1 MFIRNSIKQIGL
13 FAAACLCVVL
23 GSCSEENLD
32 TPPGGNPDAA
42 GLSGLIHMTSP
53 EDYTAENHI
62 IMLQDDEPESIFLD
76 PAQRSFDPR
85 RPVQVSV
92 TGDRELQLRAYSPR
106 RIRDLK
112 VWASIEGYPDEFLL
126 ARFDIVPPFLEFRT
140 AIPFVSADKEYM
152 TAAGKTILILKNPH
166 LGPDDLSLRIECED
180 PYYKKFAAIKTTWS
194 IRFSNFEYPN
204 HPYWLAMNPAHCREA
219 VAMSLNM
226 AYLFSTQEYQDSLR
240 VNDRRFVDNA
250 LNALS
255 AETLLSQSLTRPSFA
270 WGTLHIQGGLG
281 GGGTLGLQDVCFL
294 GHYADDVSDNMA
306 LFHEFGHGMGYG
318 HGSNTV
324 ISESGGKYSWRQMCQ
339 SIYLRQSL
347 AKELPVY
354 SRRFMHSRRNHYDQ
368 WSDNRLAYFGAAGR
382 YYRGRHVIEDPELD
396 ELDGGLA
403 GGTDFLATDNGG
415 DTGEAL
421 RLRLDYATAG
431 VAQRDYAP
439 RDVYVY
445 GDRLYVANDI
455 RSADYSL
462 DVFDLSTGSPK
473 LLKRITAWKDPQSGA
488 DVTLGKP
495 TGIYRSYDKIYLS
508 GTGGRV
514 YVFDAETY
522 ECLNFLTPAGGAF
535 SVAVGE
541 GVVYSILD
549 AVRAMPEHLVTSQN
563 IGNVPTLATSAKW
576 SRSEDNTLARD
587 HRGEV
592 YAVVNGPRKI
602 VRMDRSLLMSGR
614 LDVAHELTFDHAPQ
628 GVCFADDGR
637 MFVSFGN
644 ASSVRL
650 ARVDPESGEVLE
662 DLTKIGDIEFKNP
675 QKCLIRRNTL
685 FVVDRLPDF
694 CVYAIPLKDLE

>member
-1 MFIRNSIKQIGL
+1 
-13 FAAACLCVVL
+13 
-23 GSCSEENLD
+23 
-32 TPPGGNPDAA
+32 
-42 GLSGLIHMTSP
+42 
-53 EDYTAENHI
+53 
-62 IMLQDDEPESIFLD
+62 
-76 PAQRSFDPR
+76 
-85 RPVQVSV
+85 
-92 TGDRELQLRAYSPR
+92 
-106 RIRDLK
+106 
-112 VWASIEGYPDEFLL
+112 
-126 ARFDIVPPFLEFRT
+126 
-140 AIPFVSADKEYM
+140 
-152 TAAGKTILILKNPH
+152 
-166 LGPDDLSLRIECED
+166 
-180 PYYKKFAAIKTTWS
+180 
-194 IRFSNFEYPN
+194 
-204 HPYWLAMNPAHCREA
+204 MNPAHCREA

-306 LFHEFGHGMGYG
+306 LFHEFGHGMGYA

-396 ELDGGLA
+396 ELDGGLS

-563 IGNVPTLATSAKW
+563 IGNMPTLATSAKW

-587 HRGEV
+587 HRGDV

-614 LDVAHELTFDHAPQ
+614 LDVAHELTFDLAPQ

-644 ASSVRL
+644 ASSVRF

>member
-1 MFIRNSIKQIGL
+1 MFIRNSIKKIGL

-576 SRSEDNTLARD
+576 SRSENNTLARD

-614 LDVAHELTFDHAPQ
+614 LDIAHELTFDHAPQ

>member
-1 MFIRNSIKQIGL
+1 MFIRNSIKKIGF

-42 GLSGLIHMTSP
+42 GLSGLIHMASP
-53 EDYTAENHI
+53 EDYTSENHI

-76 PAQRSFDPR
+76 PAQRSFAPR

-92 TGDRELQLRAYSPR
+92 TGNQELQLRAYSPR

-140 AIPFVSADKEYM
+140 AIPFVSADKEYT

-180 PYYKKFAAIKTTWS
+180 PYYKKFATIKTTWGIS
-194 IRFSNFEYPN
+194 FSNFEYPN

-306 LFHEFGHGMGYG
+306 LFHEFGHGMGYA

-396 ELDGGLA
+396 ELDGELS
-403 GGTDFLATDNGG
+403 GGKDFLATDNGG
-415 DTGEAL
+415 DTGDAL
-421 RLRLDYATAG
+421 RFRLDYATAG

-439 RDVYVY
+439 RDIYVY
-445 GDRLYVANDI
+445 GDRLYVANDM
-455 RSADYSL
+455 RPADYSL

-488 DVTLGKP
+488 DMTLGKP

-508 GTGGRV
+508 GTGSRV
-514 YVFDAETY
+514 YVFDAEAY

-549 AVRAMPEHLVTSQN
+549 AVRAIPEHLVTSQN

-602 VRMDRSLLMSGR
+602 VRMDRNLLMSGR
-614 LDVAHELTFDHAPQ
+614 LDVAHELTFNHAPQ

-637 MFVSFGN
+637 MFVSFRN
-644 ASSVRL
+644 ASSVRF

>member
-1 MFIRNSIKQIGL
+1 MFIRNSIAKIRL
-13 FAAACLCVVL
+13 FAAAGLCIL
-23 GSCSEENLD
+23 FWNCSEENLD
-32 TPPGGNPDAA
+32 TPLGGNPDAA
-42 GLSGLIHMTSP
+42 GLSGLIHMASP
-53 EDYTAENHI
+53 EDYTSENHI

-76 PAQRSFDPR
+76 PAQRSFNPR

-92 TGDRELQLRAYSPR
+92 TENRELQLRAYSPR

-112 VWASIEGYPDEFLL
+112 VWASVEGYPDEFLL
-126 ARFDIVPPFLEFRT
+126 AQFDIVPPFLEFRT
-140 AIPFVSADKEYM
+140 PVPFVSADKEYT

-166 LGPDDLSLRIECED
+166 LGSEDLALRIECED

-194 IRFSNFEYPN
+194 ISFSNFEYPN

-240 VNDRRFVDNA
+240 VNDHRFVDNA
-250 LNALS
+250 LNTLS

-270 WGTLHIQGGLG
+270 WGTLHVQGGLG

-294 GHYADDVSDNMA
+294 GHYADDKSDNMA
-306 LFHEFGHGMGYG
+306 LFHEFGHGMGYA
-318 HGSNTV
+318 HGNNTV

-339 SIYLRQSL
+339 SIYLRLSL
-347 AKELPVY
+347 TKELPVY

-382 YYRGRHVIEDPELD
+382 YYRGQYVIEDPELD

-403 GGTDFLATDNGG
+403 GGADFLKTDSGG
-415 DTGEAL
+415 NKGDAL
-421 RLRLDYATAG
+421 RFRFDYAAAG
-431 VAQRDYAP
+431 VDQRDYAP

-445 GDRLYVANDI
+445 DDLLYVANDM
-455 RSADYSL
+455 RPADYSL

-488 DVTLGKP
+488 EVTLGKP

-508 GTGGRV
+508 GTGSRV
-514 YVFDAETY
+514 YVFDAKTY

-535 SVAVGE
+535 SVAVAD

-549 AVRAMPEHLVTSQN
+549 AVYAMPEHLVTSQHA
-563 IGNVPTLATSAKW
+563 GSVPTLATSAKW

-587 HRGEV
+587 PKGEI
-592 YAVVNGPRKI
+592 YAVVGGSRKI
-602 VRMDRSLLMSGR
+602 MRLDRSLLMSGR
-614 LDVAHELTFDHAPQ
+614 LGVAHELTFEQTPR

-644 ASSVRL
+644 SSKVRF
-650 ARVDPESGEVLE
+650 ARVNPESGEVLE
-662 DLTKIGDIEFKNP
+662 DLTKIGDVEFKNP
-675 QKCLIRRNTL
+675 YKCLIRRNTL

>member
-42 GLSGLIHMTSP
+42 GLSGLIHMASP

-92 TGDRELQLRAYSPR
+92 TGNRELQLRAYSPR

-576 SRSEDNTLARD
+576 SRSENNTLARD

-614 LDVAHELTFDHAPQ
+614 LDIAHELTFDHAPQ

>member
-1 MFIRNSIKQIGL
+1 MFIRNSIKKIGF

-42 GLSGLIHMTSP
+42 GLSGLIHMASP
-53 EDYTAENHI
+53 EDYTSENHI

-92 TGDRELQLRAYSPR
+92 TGNQELQLRAYSPR

-140 AIPFVSADKEYM
+140 AIPFVSADKEYT

-166 LGPDDLSLRIECED
+166 LEPDDLSLRIECED
-180 PYYKKFAAIKTTWS
+180 PYYKKFATIKTTWGIS
-194 IRFSNFEYPN
+194 FSNFEYPN

-306 LFHEFGHGMGYG
+306 LFHEFGHGMGYA

-396 ELDGGLA
+396 ELDGGLS
-403 GGTDFLATDNGG
+403 GGKDFLATDNGG
-415 DTGEAL
+415 DTGDAL
-421 RLRLDYATAG
+421 RFRLDYATAG

-439 RDVYVY
+439 RDIYVY
-445 GDRLYVANDI
+445 GDRLYVANDM
-455 RSADYSL
+455 RPADYSL

-488 DVTLGKP
+488 DMTLGKP

-508 GTGGRV
+508 VTGSRV

-549 AVRAMPEHLVTSQN
+549 AVRAIPEHLVTSQN

-602 VRMDRSLLMSGR
+602 VRMDRNLLMSGR
-614 LDVAHELTFDHAPQ
+614 LDVAHELTFNHAPQ

-637 MFVSFGN
+637 MFVSFRN
-644 ASSVRL
+644 ASSVRF
-650 ARVDPESGEVLE
+650 ARVNPESGEVLE

>member
-1 MFIRNSIKQIGL
+1 MFIRNSIKKIGL
-13 FAAACLCVVL
+13 FATACLCVVL

-32 TPPGGNPDAA
+32 TPPGGNPDGA
-42 GLSGLIHMTSP
+42 GLSGLIHMASP
-53 EDYTAENHI
+53 KDYTSENHI

-92 TGDRELQLRAYSPR
+92 TGNRKLQLRAYSPR

-126 ARFDIVPPFLEFRT
+126 ARFDIVPPFLEFRM
-140 AIPFVSADKEYM
+140 AIPFVSADKEYT

-194 IRFSNFEYPN
+194 VSFSNFEYPN

-219 VAMSLNM
+219 VALSLNM

-306 LFHEFGHGMGYG
+306 LFHEFGHGMGYA

-396 ELDGGLA
+396 ELDGGLS
-403 GGTDFLATDNGG
+403 GGTDFLATDFDG
-415 DTGEAL
+415 DTGDAL
-421 RLRLDYATAG
+421 RFRLDYATAE

-445 GDRLYVANDI
+445 GDRLYVANDM
-455 RSADYSL
+455 RPADYSL

-508 GTGGRV
+508 GTGSRV

-587 HRGEV
+587 HRGDV
-592 YAVVNGPRKI
+592 YAVVNSPRKI

-614 LDVAHELTFDHAPQ
+614 LDIAHELTFDLAPQ

-644 ASSVRL
+644 ASSVRF
-650 ARVDPESGEVLE
+650 ARVDPESGKVLE

>member
-1 MFIRNSIKQIGL
+1 MFIRNSIKKIGL
-13 FAAACLCVVL
+13 FAAACLCAVL

-42 GLSGLIHMTSP
+42 GLSGLIHMAAP

-92 TGDRELQLRAYSPR
+92 TGNRELQLRAYSPR

-112 VWASIEGYPDEFLL
+112 IWASIEGYPDEFLL

-140 AIPFVSADKEYM
+140 AIPFVSADKEYT

-396 ELDGGLA
+396 ELDGGLS
-403 GGTDFLATDNGG
+403 GGKDFLATDNGG

-514 YVFDAETY
+514 YVS
-522 ECLNFLTPAGGAF
+522 TP
-535 SVAVGE
+535 
-541 GVVYSILD
+541 
-549 AVRAMPEHLVTSQN
+549 
-563 IGNVPTLATSAKW
+563 K
-576 SRSEDNTLARD
+576 
-587 HRGEV
+587 
-592 YAVVNGPRKI
+592 
-602 VRMDRSLLMSGR
+602 RM
-614 LDVAHELTFDHAPQ
+614 
-628 GVCFADDGR
+628 
-637 MFVSFGN
+637 N
-644 ASSVRL
+644 A
-650 ARVDPESGEVLE
+650 
-662 DLTKIGDIEFKNP
+662 
-675 QKCLIRRNTL
+675 
-685 FVVDRLPDF
+685 
-694 CVYAIPLKDLE
+694 

>member
-42 GLSGLIHMTSP
+42 GLSGLIHMASP

-140 AIPFVSADKEYM
+140 AIPFVSADKEYT

-576 SRSEDNTLARD
+576 SRSENNTLARD

-614 LDVAHELTFDHAPQ
+614 LDIAHELTFDHAPQ

>member
-1 MFIRNSIKQIGL
+1 MRQETFAILFLMRKGRPKKNGLAPIFARITTGGLRQEVYTQCDSNPETWNQHKERAMGTNKLAIQVNERLNDFRVKIIDIRSKLLAEGFAANAAQIKQRYL
-13 FAAACLCVVL
+13 
-23 GSCSEENLD
+23 
-32 TPPGGNPDAA
+32 NPTCNTMMLIA
-42 GLSGLIHMTSP
+42 GLT
-53 EDYTAENHI
+53 DYVKRRQAEVGVRI
-62 IMLQDDEPESIFLD
+62 T
-76 PAQRSFDPR
+76 QR
-85 RPVQVSV
+85 
-92 TGDRELQLRAYSPR
+92 T
-106 RIRDLK
+106 
-112 VWASIEGYPDEFLL
+112 
-126 ARFDIVPPFLEFRT
+126 
-140 AIPFVSADKEYM
+140 ADKEYT

-180 PYYKKFAAIKTTWS
+180 PYYRKFAAIKTTWS

-226 AYLFSTQEYQDSLR
+226 AYLFSTQKYQDSLR

-306 LFHEFGHGMGYG
+306 LFHEFGHGMGYA

-339 SIYLRQSL
+339 SIYLQQSL

-382 YYRGRHVIEDPELD
+382 YYRGRHVIEGPELD

-403 GGTDFLATDNGG
+403 GGKDFLATDNGG
-415 DTGEAL
+415 DTGDAL

-439 RDVYVY
+439 RDIYVY
-445 GDRLYVANDI
+445 GDRLYVANDM
-455 RSADYSL
+455 RPADYSL

-488 DVTLGKP
+488 DMTLGKP

-508 GTGGRV
+508 GTGSRV

-549 AVRAMPEHLVTSQN
+549 AVRAIPEHLVTSQN

-576 SRSEDNTLARD
+576 NRSEDNTLARD

-592 YAVVNGPRKI
+592 YAVVNGPRI
-602 VRMDRSLLMSGR
+602 VRMDRSLLMSGQ
-614 LDVAHELTFDHAPQ
+614 LDIARELTFDHAPQ
-628 GVCFADDGR
+628 GVCFADDDR

-644 ASSVRL
+644 ASSVHF

>member
-1 MFIRNSIKQIGL
+1 MFIRNSIKKIGL

-42 GLSGLIHMTSP
+42 GLSGLIHMASP
-53 EDYTAENHI
+53 EDYTSENHI

-112 VWASIEGYPDEFLL
+112 IWASIEGYPDEFLL

-396 ELDGGLA
+396 ELDGGLS
-403 GGTDFLATDNGG
+403 GGKDFLATDNGG

-576 SRSEDNTLARD
+576 SRSENNTLARN

-644 ASSVRL
+644 ASSVRF

>member
-1 MFIRNSIKQIGL
+1 MSIRNSIKKIGF

-42 GLSGLIHMTSP
+42 GLSGLIHMASP
-53 EDYTAENHI
+53 EDYTSENHI

-106 RIRDLK
+106 RIRDLEI
-112 VWASIEGYPDEFLL
+112 WASIEGYPDEFLL

-140 AIPFVSADKEYM
+140 AIPFVSADKEYT

-180 PYYKKFAAIKTTWS
+180 PYYKKFATIKTTWS
-194 IRFSNFEYPN
+194 ISFSNFEYPN

-396 ELDGGLA
+396 ELDGGLS
-403 GGTDFLATDNGG
+403 GGKDFLATDNGG
-415 DTGEAL
+415 DTGDAL
-421 RLRLDYATAG
+421 RFRLDYATAG

-445 GDRLYVANDI
+445 GDRLYVANDM
-455 RSADYSL
+455 RLADYSF

-508 GTGGRV
+508 GTGSRV

-563 IGNVPTLATSAKW
+563 IGNIPTLATSAKW

-644 ASSVRL
+644 ASSARFT
-650 ARVDPESGEVLE
+650 RVDPESGEVLE

>member
-1 MFIRNSIKQIGL
+1 MFIRNSIKKIGL

-42 GLSGLIHMTSP
+42 GLSGLIHMASP

-576 SRSEDNTLARD
+576 SRSENNTLARD

-614 LDVAHELTFDHAPQ
+614 LDIAHELTFDHAPQ

>member
-1 MFIRNSIKQIGL
+1 MFIRNSIKKIGL

-42 GLSGLIHMTSP
+42 GLSGLIHMASP
-53 EDYTAENHI
+53 EDYTSENHI

-112 VWASIEGYPDEFLL
+112 IWASIEGYPDEFLL

-140 AIPFVSADKEYM
+140 AIPFVSADKEYT

-455 RSADYSL
+455 RFADYSL

-576 SRSEDNTLARD
+576 SRSENNTLARD

-614 LDVAHELTFDHAPQ
+614 LDIAHELTFDHAPQ

>member
-1 MFIRNSIKQIGL
+1 MFIRNNIKQIGL

-42 GLSGLIHMTSP
+42 GLSGLIHMASP
-53 EDYTAENHI
+53 EDYTSENHI

-112 VWASIEGYPDEFLL
+112 IWASIEGYPDEFLL

-140 AIPFVSADKEYM
+140 AIPFVSADKEYT

-576 SRSEDNTLARD
+576 SRSENNTLARN

-644 ASSVRL
+644 ASSVRF
-650 ARVDPESGEVLE
+650 AHVDPESGEVLE

>member
-42 GLSGLIHMTSP
+42 GLSGLIHMASP
-53 EDYTAENHI
+53 EDYTSENHI

-92 TGDRELQLRAYSPR
+92 TGNRELQLRAYSPR

-112 VWASIEGYPDEFLL
+112 IWASIEGYPDEFLL

-140 AIPFVSADKEYM
+140 AIPFVSADKEYT

-396 ELDGGLA
+396 ELDGGLS

-445 GDRLYVANDI
+445 GDRLYIANDM
-455 RSADYSL
+455 RPADYSL

-508 GTGGRV
+508 GSGNRV

-614 LDVAHELTFDHAPQ
+614 LDIAHELTFDHAPQ

>member
-1 MFIRNSIKQIGL
+1 MFIRNSIKKIGL
-13 FAAACLCVVL
+13 FAAACLCAVL
-23 GSCSEENLD
+23 GSCSEEKLD

-42 GLSGLIHMTSP
+42 GLSGLIHMASP

-92 TGDRELQLRAYSPR
+92 TGNRELQLRAYSPR

-140 AIPFVSADKEYM
+140 AIPFVSADKEYT
-152 TAAGKTILILKNPH
+152 TATGKTILILKNPH

-576 SRSEDNTLARD
+576 SRSENNTLARD

-614 LDVAHELTFDHAPQ
+614 LDVAHELAFDHAPQ

>member
-1 MFIRNSIKQIGL
+1 MFIRNNIKQIGL

-42 GLSGLIHMTSP
+42 GLSGLIHMAAP
-53 EDYTAENHI
+53 EDYTSENHI

-112 VWASIEGYPDEFLL
+112 IWASIEGYPDEFLL

-140 AIPFVSADKEYM
+140 AIPFVSADKEYT

-396 ELDGGLA
+396 ELDGGLS
-403 GGTDFLATDNGG
+403 GGKDFLATDNGG

-576 SRSEDNTLARD
+576 SRSENNTLARD

-614 LDVAHELTFDHAPQ
+614 LDVAHELAFDHAPQ